1 MLQWKNK
8 YDIQQVNQQRT
19 HFYVLALN
27 EARRFFFSFYV
38 EEESFIFL
46 KVKNYYTYFNIAIFQ
61 NY

>member
-46 KVKNYYTYFNIAIFQ
+46 KNKNYYTYFNIAIFQ

>member
-38 EEESFIFL
+38 EEESFIFFKSKKL
-46 KVKNYYTYFNIAIFQ
+46 LHLF
-61 NY
+61 

>member
-46 KVKNYYTYFNIAIFQ
+46 KSKNYYTYFNIAIFQ